1 MVKIGFGAFSTVWLA
16 RDLDENRWVAVKIC
30 CGIEAP
36 QRSSEASI
44 LSEIR
49 ETCQGKAGVEQ
60 VLQLF
65 DDFIIKGP
73 NGFHECLITEV
84 VAPLTYSA
92 VRERCSIDAVR
103 QIMQGFA
110 FLHEQGISHGDP
122 HISNLGVALPQLQE
136 LDEQDMAD
144 LFPTEKPFPVMSR
157 HERKP
162 LANLPA
168 FMVALESL
176 AHMLEEQKLFPG
188 GKKLQIK
195 ILDFGRAHK
204 TSKEAMM
211 LRGSMP
217 NVVPPPEVLMRYLSK
232 GDLRS
237 PWSQA
242 ADVWAIACTIFHV
255 ISGQHLSENSSGSD
269 VHLTGCLDLGG
280 SPIESWLDFAR
291 SELSLEPDARRTKT
305 RTLLAL
311 IRSCTDRERTW
322 QRVVED
328 RHWNYK
334 DEQVQ
339 VFFDLLK
346 KMIVTDPIKRISM
359 QEALAHPFLLY
370 EGFIR
375 PHRVDETTRRNKPAV
390 PAENPII
397 DWGKSPATE
406 VWEDEEQ
413 YVLSGMEIG
422 WDDDKK

>member
-1 MVKIGFGAFSTVWLA
+1 MA
-16 RDLDENRWVAVKIC
+16 
-30 CGIEAP
+30 
-36 QRSSEASI
+36 
-44 LSEIR
+44 
-49 ETCQGKAGVEQ
+49 
-60 VLQLF
+60 
-65 DDFIIKGP
+65 
-73 NGFHECLITEV
+73 
-84 VAPLTYSA
+84 
-92 VRERCSIDAVR
+92 
-103 QIMQGFA
+103 
-110 FLHEQGISHGDP
+110 DP
-122 HISNLGVALPQLQE
+122 HISNLGVALPQLEE

-144 LFPTEKPFPVMSR
+144 LFPTEMPFPVMSCL
-157 HERKP
+157 ERKP

-176 AHMLEEQKLFPG
+176 AGMLEKQKLFPG

-195 ILDFGRAHK
+195 ILDLGRGTLIIVEAHACKSELLGLTTGFCRAAHK
-204 TSKEAMM
+204 TSKAAMM
-211 LRGSMP
+211 LRGAMP
-217 NVVPPPEVLMRYLSK
+217 DVVPPPEVLMHCLSK

-255 ISGQHLSENSSGSD
+255 ISGQHLSENSSGSH
-269 VHLTGCLDLGG
+269 VRLTGCLELGG

-311 IRSCTDRERTW
+311 IRSRTDRERTW
-322 QRVVED
+322 ERVAED

-346 KMIVTDPIKRISM
+346 KMIVTDPVKRISM

-370 EGFIR
+370 EEFIR

-390 PAENPII
+390 PAENPIV

-422 WDDDKK
+422 WDGDKK

>member
-30 CGIEAP
+30 RGIEVP

-49 ETCQGKAGVEQ
+49 ETGQGKVGVEQ
-60 VLQLF
+60 VLRLF

-73 NGFHECLITEV
+73 NGFHQCLITEV

-92 VRERCSIDAVR
+92 
-103 QIMQGFA
+103 
-110 FLHEQGISHGDP
+110 QGISHGDP
-122 HISNLGVALPQLQE
+122 HISNLGVALPQLEE

-144 LFPTEKPFPVMSR
+144 LFPTGMPFPVTSCL
-157 HERKP
+157 ERKP

-176 AHMLEEQKLFPG
+176 AGMLEKQKLFPG

-195 ILDFGRAHK
+195 ILDFGFWK
-204 TSKEAMM
+204 SKEAMM
-211 LRGSMP
+211 LRGAMP
-217 NVVPPPEVLMRYLSK
+217 DVVPPPEVLMHCLSK

-255 ISGQHLSENSSGSD
+255 ISGQNLSENLSGS
-269 VHLTGCLDLGG
+269 VVRLTGCLELGG

-311 IRSCTDRERTW
+311 IRSRTDRERTW
-322 QRVVED
+322 ERVAED

-346 KMIVTDPIKRISM
+346 KMIVTDPVKRVSM

-370 EGFIR
+370 EEFIR

-422 WDDDKK
+422 WDGDKK

>member
-1 MVKIGFGAFSTVWLA
+1 MVKIGFGAFSTG
-16 RDLDENRWVAVKIC
+16 WVAVKIC
-30 CGIEAP
+30 RGIEVP

-49 ETCQGKAGVEQ
+49 ETGQGKVGVEQ
-60 VLQLF
+60 VLRLF

-84 VAPLTYSA
+84 VAPLTCSA
-92 VRERCSIDAVR
+92 VRERCSIDALR
-103 QIMQGFA
+103 QIIEEFA

-122 HISNLGVALPQLQE
+122 HISNLGVALPQLEE

-144 LFPTEKPFPVMSR
+144 LFPTGMPFPVMSCL
-157 HERKP
+157 ERKP

-176 AHMLEEQKLFPG
+176 AGMLEKQKLFPG

-195 ILDFGRAHK
+195 ILDFGFWK
-204 TSKEAMM
+204 SKEAMM
-211 LRGSMP
+211 LRGAMP
-217 NVVPPPEVLMRYLSK
+217 DVVPPPEVLMHCLSK

-255 ISGQHLSENSSGSD
+255 ISGQNLSENSSGS
-269 VHLTGCLDLGG
+269 VVRLTGCLELGG

-291 SELSLEPDARRTKT
+291 SELSLEP
-305 RTLLAL
+305 
-311 IRSCTDRERTW
+311 ER
-322 QRVVED
+322 VPED

-346 KMIVTDPIKRISM
+346 KMIVTDPVKRVSM

-370 EGFIR
+370 EEFIR

-422 WDDDKK
+422 WDGDKK

>member
-30 CGIEAP
+30 CGIEVP

-49 ETCQGKAGVEQ
+49 ESSQGKAGVEQ
-60 VLQLF
+60 VLRLF

-73 NGFHECLITEV
+73 NGFHQCLITEV

-92 VRERCSIDAVR
+92 VRERCSIDALR
-103 QIMQGFA
+103 QIMEGFA

-122 HISNLGVALPQLQE
+122 HISNLGVALPQLEE

-144 LFPTEKPFPVMSR
+144 LFPTEMPFPVMS
-157 HERKP
+157 HLERKP

-176 AHMLEEQKLFPG
+176 AGMLEKKKLFPG

-195 ILDFGRAHK
+195 ILGFGRAHK
-204 TSKEAMM
+204 TSEEAVM
-211 LRGSMP
+211 LKGSMP
-217 NVVPPPEVLMRYLSK
+217 AMMPPPELLMHDLSN

-237 PWSQA
+237 PGSQA
-242 ADVWAIACTIFHV
+242 ADVWVIACTIFHV
-255 ISGQHLSENSSGSD
+255 ISGQPFSGTWSRKD
-269 VHLTGCLDLGG
+269 ACLTECLQFGG
-280 SPIESWLDFAR
+280 PPVESWLDFAR
-291 SELSLEPDARRTKT
+291 SKLSLEPDARRIETLM
-305 RTLLAL
+305 LLAL
-311 IRSCTDRERTW
+311 VRYRTNRERIW
-322 QRVVED
+322 VWFAMHC
-328 RHWNYK
+328 HWDYK
-334 DEQVQ
+334 DDKIQ

-346 KMIVTDPIKRISM
+346 KMMVTDPEKRISI
-359 QEALAHPFLLY
+359 QEAMAHPFLLY
-370 EGFIR
+370 EELR
-375 PHRVDETTRRNKPAV
+375 LRRVDETTRRNKPAV